1 MENNNE
7 RLNGENK
14 EPKNLDIT
22 NGEKVESKKF
32 DISNEIN
39 EYSGNVVHGENFVIL
54 DSTEPV
60 TNISAEENTTIANSS
75 PSENIVTVNSNPAD
89 NSVITNSA
97 PADNTYNSNMNSSTL
112 TNYDNVKR
120 DNTTPN
126 FNNYNKEKPKKKTG
140 MFKKVM
146 SYVLVGVV
154 CTTIG
159 GAASGAAILYGL
171 PNTSFFKTSPL
182 YKAMTNNGSTATKTV
197 YDNHPTQLSTT
208 GTAMSASE
216 IAKKVGPAVVAVTT
230 TVQGQQDFL
239 GRQNVQ
245 QGVGSGMIISK
256 DGYILTNY
264 HVVEGAKQI
273 KIVLSNNTQANA
285 KLVNFD
291 QNYDVAIVQI
301 TDKIE
306 MPAVVELGESSSLQV
321 GEEVVAIG
329 NPLGTD
335 FFGSVTNGIV
345 SALNR
350 KIQGDTN
357 KATYIQTNAAINSG
371 NSGGPLINSRGQV
384 VGINTAKIKESGV
397 EGLGFA
403 IPIDAIKDKIP
414 SLSKPIILIG
424 IQGRDIDDALA
435 KQYNM
440 PLGAYVGQ
448 VQQFSPA
455 EKAGIVAGDVIVKF
469 DGKAVKTYE
478 EVSALK
484 EKHKVGDEI
493 AVTVNREGK
502 EVNLK
507 LKLAEQ
513 K

>member
-1 MENNNE
+1 MENNTE
-7 RLNGENK
+7 RLNTENK
-14 EPKNLDIT
+14 EPENLDIT
-22 NGEKVESKKF
+22 NGEKMESEKY
-32 DISNEIN
+32 DISNKIN
-39 EYSGNVVHGENFVIL
+39 EYSNNVVHGENFVIL
-54 DSTEPV
+54 NSTEPV
-60 TNISAEENTTIANSS
+60 NNVSAEENTTIANSN
-75 PSENIVTVNSNPAD
+75 PSD
-89 NSVITNSA
+89 NSVTTNSA
-97 PADNTYNSNMNSSTL
+97 PAENTYNNMSNSTL

-120 DNTTPN
+120 DNTTPS
-126 FNNYNKEKPKKKTG
+126 FNNYSNEKPRKKKG

-146 SYVLVGVV
+146 SYVLVGAV

-171 PNTSFFKTSPL
+171 PNTSLFKTSPL
-182 YKAMTNNGSTATKTV
+182 YKAITNNGSTATKTV
-197 YDNHPTQLSTT
+197 YDNHPTQLSATSN
-208 GTAMSASE
+208 ALSASE

-239 GRQNVQ
+239 GRQSVQ

-273 KIVLSNNTQANA
+273 KVVLSNNTQANA
-285 KLVNFD
+285 KLVNYD
-291 QNYDVAIVQI
+291 ANYDVAIVQI

-469 DGKAVKTYE
+469 DGKSVKTYDE
-478 EVSALK
+478 ISAIK
-484 EKHKVGDEI
+484 EKHKSGDEI
-493 AVTVNREGK
+493 AVTVNRDGK